1 MTTVDSGDGAGLT
14 FAAGDLPDGLRLAVR
29 GEIDF
34 SSAHA
39 LRARAAG
46 PAADPALRR
55 LVLDLTDV
63 TFCDSSGLGALIAL
77 HKSREVA
84 GGRFELY
91 HVPGPLRHLLRITNL
106 DEVFILVDEVV

>member
-1 MTTVDSGDGAGLT
+1 MTSTYSGDGAGLT
-14 FAAGDLPDGLRLAVR
+14 FRTGDLPDGLRLAVG

-34 SSAHA
+34 QSAHV

-46 PAADPALRR
+46 PAADPALAR

-77 HKSREVA
+77 HKRRAVA
-84 GGRFELY
+84 GGRLELA
-91 HVPGPLRHLLRITNL
+91 HVPAPLRHLLRITNL
-106 DEVFILVDEVV
+106 DEVFTLIDEPV